1 MEIVGT
7 AEAPAPGGHYSQG
20 IIHDGLVYVS
30 GQLPIVPGSR
40 EHRPGSIEEQTERTL
55 KNVQAILRAAGSD
68 LGQLVQLT
76 IYVADMDDWG
86 VVNATVARMLGS
98 HRPARAIV
106 PVGEL
111 HHGYGI
117 EIQAI
122 GAMRESGSG

>member
-1 MEIVGT
+1 MEIVAT
-7 AEAPAPGGHYSQG
+7 SEAPAPGGHYSQG
-20 IIHDGLVYVS
+20 IVHDGLVYVA
-30 GQLPIVPGSR
+30 GQLPIVPGSS

-55 KNVQAILRAAGSD
+55 RNVQAILRAAGSD
-68 LGQLVQLT
+68 LGRLLQLT
-76 IYVADMDDWG
+76 IYVSDMEDWS
-86 VVNATVARMLGS
+86 VVNATVARMLGE

-122 GAMRESGSG
+122 AAVGTAGAG